1 MQQNKVHLRI
11 LILAGL
17 AFLWMGSVL
26 GRLAYLQLVRHS
38 DYLARAMRQQRRI
51 LDITPKRGSIYD
63 RNMHPLAMSVPV
75 QSAFAVPSEVKDSAM
90 AARLLSGVLGMQQD
104 LIREKLESGATF
116 AWIQRKLPPERV
128 QAIAA
133 LNLRGIYFQE
143 ENQRFYPKR
152 DMASHVLGFVDVDDK
167 GLGGIEHEYDS
178 LIRSKGEKIVV
189 MADARQRWFDG
200 GEAQA
205 DRGVNI
211 VLTIDEKIQY
221 IAERELAAAIEKTHA
236 PAGTVIV
243 QDPNSGAI
251 LALANWPKFNPNAP
265 LDSSAEHRNNRA
277 ITSIYEPGSTFK
289 LITLAAAFD
298 QNKIRSEEV
307 FDCGNG
313 SVIVAGHLIHDH
325 KRYGMLTVADILANS
340 SDVGAIRIALK
351 IGSPVFYDYIRAF
364 GFGTPTGVDLPGE
377 SRGLV
382 QRLSHWG
389 SFSIAS
395 ISMGQEVGVTP
406 LQMVTAVSA
415 IANGGLL
422 YKPHVVQEMRR
433 GDQILPLPEPS
444 APQDP
449 HRSIQPQTA
458 ATLRGLMEGV
468 VLHGTGKNARLDGW
482 TAAGKTGTA
491 QKIDPQTK
499 RYSPTNVI
507 ASFSGFAPINNPAVT
522 ILVSIDSPGGYPH
535 GGGDVAA
542 PVFKRIAEQVLPYLE
557 VPRDVP
563 LSPRLIQTA
572 YHSGEDA
579 RDSSLDDFAPV
590 DFSAQA
596 ATEETDPKPAKE
608 KTTLQKLPEVM
619 VAADEDGGITV
630 PDFTA
635 KTMREV
641 TESCL
646 RLGLDPVL
654 VGSSLASQQ
663 TPAPGSKVRRGSK
676 VIVEFGGATTKSTK
690 PDKQH

>member
-1 MQQNKVHLRI
+1 MQQNKVQLR
-11 LILAGL
+11 LLMLAGL
-17 AFLWMGSVL
+17 ALLWMGGVF

-38 DYLARAMRQQRRI
+38 DYMARAMRQQRRT

-75 QSAFAVPSEVKDSAM
+75 QSAFAVPTEVKDIFM
-90 AARLLSGVLGMQQD
+90 AARLLSGVLGMSQD
-104 LIREKLESGATF
+104 LLREKLQSGATF
-116 AWIQRKLPPERV
+116 VWIQRKLSPEKV

-133 LNLRGIYFQE
+133 LNLKGIYFQE

-200 GEAQA
+200 GVAQA
-205 DRGVNI
+205 DRGVNVI
-211 VLTIDEKIQY
+211 LTLDEKIQY
-221 IAERELAAAIEKTHA
+221 IAERELAAAIEKTRA

-265 LDSSAEHRNNRA
+265 LDSSADSRNNRA

-289 LITLAAAFD
+289 LVTLAAAFD
-298 QNKIRSEEV
+298 QNLIRAEEV
-307 FDCGNG
+307 FNCENG
-313 SVIVAGHLIHDH
+313 AVTVAGHLIHDH

-340 SDVGAIRIALK
+340 SDVGAIKIALRV
-351 IGSPVFYDYIRAF
+351 GSAKFYDYIRAF

-377 SRGLV
+377 SRGLLR
-382 QRLSHWG
+382 RLDHWG

-395 ISMGQEVGVTP
+395 VSMGQEVGVTP
-406 LQMVTAVSA
+406 LQMIAAVSA
-415 IANGGLL
+415 VANGGLL
-422 YKPHVVQEMRR
+422 YKPYVVKEMRR
-433 GDQILPLPEPS
+433 GDQILPLDGPS
-444 APQDP
+444 APEIP
-449 HRSIQPQTA
+449 RKIIQPETA
-458 ATLRGLMEGV
+458 ATLRRLMEGV
-468 VLHGTGKNARLDGW
+468 ILHGTGKAARLDGW
-482 TAAGKTGTA
+482 TVGGKTGTA
-491 QKIDPQTK
+491 QKIDPNTK

-522 ILVSIDSPGGYPH
+522 ILVSIDSPAGYPH
-535 GGGDVAA
+535 DGATVAA
-542 PVFKRIAEQVLPYLE
+542 PVFKRIAEQVLPYLD

-563 LSPRLIQTA
+563 LNPRLIQTA
-572 YHSGEDA
+572 YHPGEDLQ
-579 RDSSLDDFAPV
+579 DSSLDDFTPV
-590 DFSAQA
+590 DFSTQVPL
-596 ATEETDPKPAKE
+596 EEEDPKTVKAKNPM
-608 KTTLQKLPEVM
+608 QQLPEVM
-619 VAADEDGGITV
+619 VAADEDGGISV
-630 PDFTA
+630 PDFTG

-646 RLGLDPVL
+646 HLGLDPIL

-663 TPAPGSKVRRGSK
+663 TPAPGARVQRGSK
-676 VIVEFGGATTKSTK
+676 IIVEFGGATAK
-690 PDKQH
+690 PGKQR

>member
-1 MQQNKVHLRI
+1 MQQNKLHLRI

-17 AFLWMGSVL
+17 ALLWMGGVF
-26 GRLAYLQLVRHS
+26 GRLIYLQLVRHS
-38 DYLARAMRQQRRI
+38 YYTNIAMRQQRRV
-51 LDITPKRGSIYD
+51 LEITPKRGNIYD

-75 QSAFAVPSEVKDSAM
+75 QSAFAIPSEVKDTFM
-90 AARLLSGVLGMQQD
+90 AARLLSGALGMQQE

-116 AWIQRKLPPERV
+116 VWVQRKLPPEKA
-128 QAIAA
+128 QSIAA
-133 LNLRGIYFQE
+133 LNLKGIYFQE

-189 MADARQRWFDG
+189 MADAHRRWFDG
-200 GEAQA
+200 SEAQA

-221 IAERELAAAIEKTHA
+221 IAERELVAAIEKTHA

-243 QDPNSGAI
+243 QDPTTGAI
-251 LALANWPKFNPNAP
+251 LALANWPKFNPNAAV
-265 LDSSAEHRNNRA
+265 SAEAEARNNRA

-289 LITLAAAFD
+289 LVTLAAAFD
-298 QNKIRSEEV
+298 QNLIRSDEV

-340 SDVGAIRIALK
+340 SDVGAIRIALRMGAPK
-351 IGSPVFYDYIRAF
+351 FYDYIRAF

-395 ISMGQEVGVTP
+395 VSMGQEVGVTP

-449 HRSIQPQTA
+449 HRIIQPQTA

-491 QKIDPQTK
+491 QKIDPETK
-499 RYSPTNVI
+499 RYSPTSVI

-542 PVFKRIAEQVLPYLE
+542 PVFKRIAEQVLPYLD

-572 YHSGEDA
+572 YHPGEDSQ
-579 RDSSLDDFAPV
+579 DSAVDDFTPV
-590 DFSAQA
+590 DFSAQPSVEEANLKA
-596 ATEETDPKPAKE
+596 AKSKPSQE
-608 KTTLQKLPEVM
+608 KLPEVM
-619 VAADEDGGITV
+619 VAVDEDGGIAV
-630 PDFTA
+630 PDFTG

-663 TPAPGSKVRRGSK
+663 TPAAGSKVRRGSK
-676 VIVEFGGATTKSTK
+676 IIVEFGGSPAK
-690 PDKQH
+690 PAKPGKQH